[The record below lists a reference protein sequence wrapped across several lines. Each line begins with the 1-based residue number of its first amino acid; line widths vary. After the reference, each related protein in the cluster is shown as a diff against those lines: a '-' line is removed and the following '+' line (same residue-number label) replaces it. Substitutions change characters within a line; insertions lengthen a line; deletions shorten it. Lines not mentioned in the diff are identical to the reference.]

1 MALFLAACLHSPVP
15 PSPDRPPRPSGFGLR
30 LAAVSPRYPVVAVLL
45 IALAIGVTGVLAG
58 SLSSPLTVAPADP
71 SAAALPTPPTGGADI
86 HPSTEPSASPSDPPS
101 SAAPGASPAASVAP
115 PSPTA
120 TPETRS
126 DPPEKL
132 KGYVWPLRGA
142 RLTSRFGPRADG
154 FVVVD
159 GQRMHDGMDLATFCG
174 DKIRAAHDGVVL
186 YAGRKFDPYLGYS
199 DSLDRLYARITNMN
213 NFPVVVVIDDGNG
226 YRSVYVHLSAS
237 GLKVGAGD
245 VVKAGQVIGLEGA
258 TGRATGCHLHYS
270 LIRMDGPWQD
280 VSPAHQSL
288 YPPRVRERVDP
299 FLVLSL
305 GHPDAPARVRERYFR
320 TNPTPRPQRPIVSN

>member
-1 MALFLAACLHSPVP
+1 M
-15 PSPDRPPRPSGFGLR
+15 
-30 LAAVSPRYPVVAVLL
+30 LL

-58 SLSSPLTVAPADP
+58 SLSTPLTVAPASP
-71 SAAALPTPPTGGADI
+71 SDAALPSPPTGGAAI
-86 HPSTEPSASPSDPPS
+86 NPSPGPSAATPDPGSNTEPS
-101 SAAPGASPAASVAP
+101 
-115 PSPTA
+115 PSPTSSEA
-120 TPETRS
+120 SPTPIPTPETRS

-132 KGYVWPLRGA
+132 KGYVWPIRGA
-142 RLTSRFGPRADG
+142 RLTSRFGPRSDG
-154 FVVVD
+154 LVIID
-159 GQRMHDGMDLATFCG
+159 GQRAHDGMDLATFCG

-280 VSPAHQSL
+280 VSPTHHSL
-288 YPPRVRERVDP
+288 YPPRVRQRVDP
-299 FLVLSL
+299 FLVLPL
-305 GHPDAPARVRERYFR
+305 GHRDAPDRVRERYFR
-320 TNPTPRPQRPIVSN
+320 TNPTPRPQRPVVSD